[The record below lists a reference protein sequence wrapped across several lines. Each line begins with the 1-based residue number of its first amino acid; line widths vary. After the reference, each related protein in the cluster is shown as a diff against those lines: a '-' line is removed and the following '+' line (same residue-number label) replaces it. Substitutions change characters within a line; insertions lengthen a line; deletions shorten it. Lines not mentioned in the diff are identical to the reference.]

1 LNILGRFRAG
11 EMSKKD
17 TLVAIRNTLG
27 DHADLKQDL
36 LNILFHREAYWGK
49 F

>member
-1 LNILGRFRAG
+1 
-11 EMSKKD
+11 MSKKD
-17 TLVAIRNTLG
+17 TLVAIRSTLG

-36 LNILFHREAYWGK
+36 LNILFHREADWGK